1 MEDQESQEIMRI
13 AQDYFMQELGDKA
26 KAEEAMGKLA
36 NMVQGDGAKLVH
48 LGNTLFLTMVR
59 GKGLVEVH
67 TMGTE
72 SPRKMVKNFNDLGK
86 YLKKIGVK
94 TAYSYS
100 DPGTPL
106 AKLAKRALPVKE
118 KKANIDGKEVDV
130 LVMEL

>member
-1 MEDQESQEIMRI
+1 MEDQEKQEVMRI

-26 KAEEAMGKLA
+26 KAEDALGKLA
-36 NMVQGDGAKLVH
+36 TMVKSDGAKLVH
-48 LGNTLFLTMVR
+48 LGNTLFLTVVR

-67 TMGTE
+67 TMGKE

-86 YLKKIGVK
+86 YLKRIGVK

-100 DPGTPL
+100 DSGSPL

-118 KKANIDGKEVDV
+118 KKANIAGKEVDV